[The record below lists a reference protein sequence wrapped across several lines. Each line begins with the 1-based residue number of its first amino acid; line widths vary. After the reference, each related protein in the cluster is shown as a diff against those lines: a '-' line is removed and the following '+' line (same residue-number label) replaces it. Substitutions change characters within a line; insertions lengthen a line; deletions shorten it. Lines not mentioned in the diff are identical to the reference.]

1 MSSTDSSA
9 AAFPTRV
16 IESRRG
22 WLAIN
27 WGEIWRYREL
37 LYFLAWRDVTVRYK
51 QTVLGILWAFIQPF
65 LKLVVFGVIFGKV
78 AKIDFGENVPYAV
91 GMFAGLLPW
100 QFFSESL
107 GRSSSSV
114 AGSANLITKVYFP
127 RLIVPIS
134 SAGACLVDFAISF
147 TILFGLMLWYGV
159 PVTLSMLAIVPLVVL
174 TILAALGTGI
184 LLSAFNVAYR
194 DFQYLIPFGIQ
205 IWFFLTPVVYPVSKF
220 PQKWQWLIALNP
232 MTGIVEAYRSA
243 ILGKPFEWNN
253 LAISLIVTLV
263 VFVAGLFY
271 FRRMESSFADVV

>member
-1 MSSTDSSA
+1 MSSTDSSVPV
-9 AAFPTRV
+9 FPTRV
-16 IESRRG
+16 IEARRG

-65 LKLVVFGVIFGKV
+65 LKLVVFSVIFGGL
-78 AKIDFGENVPYAV
+78 AKIDSEGYPYPIFV
-91 GMFAGLLPW
+91 FAGLLPW

-107 GRSSSSV
+107 SRSGSSV

-127 RLIVPIS
+127 RLIVPLS

-159 PVTLSMLAIVPLVVL
+159 PITLSTLAIIPLVGL
-174 TILAALGTGI
+174 TVVAALGAGI
-184 LLSAFNVAYR
+184 LLSAFNVTYR

-205 IWFFLTPVVYPVSKF
+205 IWFFLTPVVYPVRAI
-220 PQKWQWLIALNP
+220 PQKWQWLISLNP
-232 MTGIVEAYRSA
+232 MTGIVDAYRSA
-243 ILGKPFEWNN
+243 ILGKPFEWGN
-253 LAISLIVTLV
+253 LAISMVVTLV

-271 FRRMESSFADVV
+271 FRRVESSFADVV

>member
-9 AAFPTRV
+9 PVIPTRV

-65 LKLVVFGVIFGKV
+65 LKLVVFSVIFGGL
-78 AKIDFGENVPYAV
+78 AKIDSEGFPYPIFV
-91 GMFAGLLPW
+91 YAGLLPW

-114 AGSANLITKVYFP
+114 AGSSNLITKVYFP
-127 RLIVPIS
+127 RLIVPLS

-147 TILFGLMLWYGV
+147 AILFALMLWYGV
-159 PVTLSMLAIVPLVVL
+159 PITLSTLAIIPLVAL
-174 TILAALGTGI
+174 TILAALGAGI

-205 IWFFLTPVVYPVSKF
+205 IWFFLTPVVYPVRAI
-220 PQKWQWLIALNP
+220 PQKWQWMIALNP
-232 MTGIVEAYRSA
+232 MTGIVDAYRSA
-243 ILGKPFEWNN
+243 ILGKPFEWIN
-253 LAISLIVTLV
+253 LAISLVVTLV
-263 VFVAGLFY
+263 VFVVGLFY